1 MALGGLLGMLGLGSA
16 AKSAEPSDRTAY
28 EFEFKAID
36 GSPLPLSE
44 FKGKEVLIVNTASFC
59 GFTGQYDG
67 LEKLYEKYKD
77 RGLVVLGVPSNDFGE
92 QEPGS
97 ETEIKKFCETK
108 FNVNFPLTQKY
119 DVVGDEAHPFYKWAL
134 QELGSGAKPRWNF
147 HKYLV
152 APDGRLVD
160 WFSSITGP
168 SSSRVERA
176 IEKNLPRPGPS

>member
-1 MALGGLLGMLGLGSA
+1 MALAGLLGALGFGSN
-16 AKSAEPSDRTAY
+16 AKPATGGTVY
-28 EFEFKAID
+28 EFEFTAID
-36 GSPLPLSE
+36 GTKLPLSD
-44 FKGKEVLIVNTASFC
+44 FKGKEILIVNTASLC

-97 ETEIKKFCETK
+97 ETEIKSFCETK
-108 FNVNFPLTQKY
+108 FNISFPLTQKY
-119 DVVGDEAHPFYKWAL
+119 DVVGDQAHPFYKWAL
-134 QELGSGAKPRWNF
+134 AELGAGARPRWNF

-160 WFSSITGP
+160 WFSTITGP

-176 IEKNLPRPGPS
+176 IEKNLPRAAP